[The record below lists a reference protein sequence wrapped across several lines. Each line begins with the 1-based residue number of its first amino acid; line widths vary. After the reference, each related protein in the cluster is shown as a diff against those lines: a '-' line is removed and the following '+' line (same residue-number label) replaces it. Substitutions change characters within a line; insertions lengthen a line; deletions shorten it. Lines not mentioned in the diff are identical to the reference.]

1 MGFRRARLA
10 ARSVGVVQSGPSH
23 GAAGRLHVRAAACAG
38 VGGAEGQGSV
48 SWMRSVR
55 LFTALLQLSL
65 PGAAAW
71 ADAQLDSAGAHA
83 TAHVES
89 HTTSAC
95 ARIRSEEHTS
105 ELQSRFD
112 LVCRLLLEKKKN
124 NTRRSKFLIQRPFQR
139 WHPYFRL
146 HLRELLR
153 VSQDPP
159 VHEQDSSCQL
169 K

>member
-23 GAAGRLHVRAAACAG
+23 GAADRLHVRAAACAG

-95 ARIRSEEHTS
+95 ARIHPPDCALCHFLTAPALTGRATP
-105 ELQSRFD
+105 L
-112 LVCRLLLEKKKN
+112 RLDVADRLA
-124 NTRRSKFLIQRPFQR
+124 TRPVDPAGTARALARP
-139 WHPYFRL
+139 HPQPRA
-146 HLRELLR
+146 
-153 VSQDPP
+153 PP
-159 VHEQDSSCQL
+159 ALS
-169 K
+169 

>member
-1 MGFRRARLA
+1 M
-10 ARSVGVVQSGPSH
+10 
-23 GAAGRLHVRAAACAG
+23 
-38 VGGAEGQGSV
+38 

-95 ARIRSEEHTS
+95 ARIHPPDCALCRFLTAP
-105 ELQSRFD
+105 LTPLRPATLRFD
-112 LVCRLLLEKKKN
+112 GVGDRAPQHAEPRGLVDA
-124 NTRRSKFLIQRPFQR
+124 RPQP
-139 WHPYFRL
+139 HPQPRA
-146 HLRELLR
+146 
-153 VSQDPP
+153 PP
-159 VHEQDSSCQL
+159 PLS
-169 K
+169 